1 MGNCGTTLT
10 GEELARINASKALE
24 RKIRIEQARDENKVK
39 LLLLGAGESGKS
51 TIFKQMKI
59 IYGKQFTDTEKRDQ
73 IPAIFLNIIQS
84 IKLLLAQLYIF
95 EMEAR
100 VLAQVALGVVKNL
113 EDSDDITE
121 AIGDAIKEL
130 WLDPVM
136 QECWE
141 RRAEYQIIE
150 SVKYYFDRID
160 AIKMPGYLP
169 NKDDILHVR
178 IRTSGIVTEQYN
190 IDKTDYEMYDVGGQK
205 NERKKWIHCFENVTA
220 VIFVAAISEFDQKL
234 FEDGST
240 NRMVDAL
247 DLFADICSSHFFR
260 KAAIILFLNKKDL
273 FESKI
278 KKFNIRDSEP
288 FKDYAGPDGD
298 YDAGVDYFLDRFKN
312 LNTTYVERQIYHHVT
327 CATDTSN
334 VRLCF
339 DLCRDVILS
348 NALDAAG
355 F

>member
-1 MGNCGTTLT
+1 MGNCGSNLS
-10 GEELARINASKALE
+10 ESEMKRIVASKALE
-24 RKIRIEQARDENKVK
+24 RKINLEAKQDESKVK

-59 IYGKQFTDTEKRDQ
+59 IYGKQYTDSERRDQ
-73 IPAIFLNIIQS
+73 IPTIFLNIIQS
-84 IKLLLAQLYIF
+84 IKLLVAQLHIF
-95 EMEAR
+95 GLIEKVTAKD
-100 VLAQVALGVVKNL
+100 ALHIVQGL
-113 EDSDDITE
+113 DDSDDITQ
-121 AIGDAIKEL
+121 AVGDAIKAM
-130 WLDPVM
+130 WLDPAM
-136 QECWE
+136 QECWA
-141 RRAEYQIIE
+141 RRSEYQIIE
-150 SVKYYFDRID
+150 SVKYYFNRID
-160 AIKMPGYLP
+160 AIKMPEYVP
-169 NKDDILHVR
+169 DKDDILHMRV
-178 IRTSGIVTEQYN
+178 RTSGIVTEKYN
-190 IDKTDYEMYDVGGQK
+190 IDKSDYEMYDVGGQK

-247 DLFADICSSHFFR
+247 ELFKDICSSHYFR

-273 FESKI
+273 FETKI
-278 KKFNIRDSEP
+278 KTFNIRDAEP

-298 YDAGVDYFLDRFKN
+298 YQAGVNYFVTKFKN
-312 LNTTYVERQIYHHVT
+312 LNTTYTERQIYHHVT

-339 DLCRDVILS
+339 DLCREIILS
-348 NALDAAG
+348 NALNEAG

>member
-10 GEELARINASKALE
+10 REELARINASKALE
-24 RKIRIEQARDENKVK
+24 RKIRIEQAYDENKVK

-84 IKLLLAQLYIF
+84 IKLLLSQLYIF
-95 EMEAR
+95 EMEER
-100 VLAQVALGVVKNL
+100 VLAQEALGVVKNL

-298 YDAGVDYFLDRFKN
+298 YDAGVNYFLDRFKN